1 MTQEYVDYDSI
12 KLLLTQYS
20 NWLSITAIT
29 KYFDEDLKSNS
40 TIFLNSSTLKNYL
53 SKVIIMLKD
62 KFTKYCDWE
71 ESQCTKMMSREE
83 FENKCKR
90 EQGRVN
96 VDVSEDTKRVIYSK
110 ASPWLN

>member
-1 MTQEYVDYDSI
+1 
-12 KLLLTQYS
+12 
-20 NWLSITAIT
+20 
-29 KYFDEDLKSNS
+29 
-40 TIFLNSSTLKNYL
+40 
-53 SKVIIMLKD
+53 MLKD
-62 KFTKYCDWE
+62 KFPKHCDWKE
-71 ESQCTKMMSREE
+71 PKWTTSMSREE